1 MLDGINPQAAA
12 FAANQAHQRSEPSP
26 VVTANSEHEEK
37 VTESRRV
44 RTTPEQDRIGADGRQ
59 RDSFELS
66 PEAEQIR
73 QLEFRDREVR
83 AHEAAHAA
91 TGGAH
96 AGSPSY
102 TFERGPDGQSYA
114 VGGEVGIDMSPI
126 SGDPQATLKKAQ
138 QVRAAAL
145 APAEPSGQDLQ
156 VAQRAQAM
164 AAKAR
169 SEISQEQSQQL
180 GAVVESAFAVAGDDG
195 DRFSGQ
201 ATSSAFSVGSA
212 EASVHPGSG
221 FARLSVHA

>member
-12 FAANQAHQRSEPSP
+12 FAANQAHQQAEPSP

-44 RTTPEQDRIGADGRQ
+44 RTTPEQDSVGADGRQ

-73 QLEFRDREVR
+73 QLQSRDREVR

-212 EASVHPGSG
+212 G
-221 FARLSVHA
+221 FGAPRKRICPS